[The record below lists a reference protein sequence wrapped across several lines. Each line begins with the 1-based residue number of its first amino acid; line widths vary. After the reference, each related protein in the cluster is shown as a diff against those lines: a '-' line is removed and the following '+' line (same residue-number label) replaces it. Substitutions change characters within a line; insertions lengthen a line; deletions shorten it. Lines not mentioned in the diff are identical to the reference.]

1 MSKELIDIEGPLRIE
16 DAKIKVT
23 LYLDGDILKAVKL
36 KAKEE
41 NKKYQSLVNETL
53 REVFLDEKPIRKEL
67 QDLAKRV
74 ELLEA
79 NKS

>member
-1 MSKELIDIEGPLRIE
+1 MSKELVDIEGPLRVE

-23 LYLDGDILKAVKL
+23 LYLDGDILKAVKR
-36 KAKEE
+36 KAKDE

-53 REVFLDEKPIRKEL
+53 REVFLEDKPIRKEL
-67 QDLAKRV
+67 QELVKRV

-79 NKS
+79 NK